1 VSNGDG
7 RKGKREKEIER
18 RAVEYQLVNLHE
30 EDKRYPF

>member
-1 VSNGDG
+1 MEERG
-7 RKGKREKEIER
+7 RGKKEIDR